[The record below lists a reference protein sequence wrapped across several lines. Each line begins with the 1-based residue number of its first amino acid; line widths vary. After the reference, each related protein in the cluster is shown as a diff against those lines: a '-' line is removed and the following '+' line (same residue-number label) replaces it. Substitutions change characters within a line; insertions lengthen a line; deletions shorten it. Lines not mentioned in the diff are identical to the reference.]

1 MLETG
6 ILESGRLVQR
16 GWRHLRGGAIV
27 LLLHTGYRVGEREK
41 RLDRVAR
48 ARRTVSQDTF
58 VLRRSMDHDQR
69 GGVRRK

>member
-1 MLETG
+1 MHPG

-16 GWRHLRGGAIV
+16 RWRHLRGGAIV

-41 RLDRVAR
+41 RVDRVAR
-48 ARRTVSQDTF
+48 ARRAISQDTF
-58 VLRRSMDHDQR
+58 VLRRPMDHDQR